1 MYKAKE
7 NILHEVVAVCVI
19 YKKIIRGSERRGFF
33 EVLQT
38 PDSQCFIVFGLLF
51 LIYFRL
57 IMYVFDSFCSP
68 FSV

>member
-7 NILHEVVAVCVI
+7 NILHEVVAACVI
-19 YKKIIRGSERRGFF
+19 HKKIIRGSEKRGFP

-38 PDSQCFIVFGLLF
+38 FDNQCFIVFGLVF
-51 LIYFRL
+51 LVYFHL
-57 IMYVFDSFCSP
+57 IMYVFGSFCGP

>member
-7 NILHEVVAVCVI
+7 NILHEVVAACVI
-19 YKKIIRGSERRGFF
+19 YKKIIRGSEKRSFF

-38 PDSQCFIVFGLLF
+38 VDSQCFIIFGLPF